1 MVRDKNHRLTP
12 EGLHWSNVIDA
23 EIEEL
28 IREMREDNMSYE
40 DISHLLLLS
49 VSDSI
54 RTIIMDEQ
62 VLSDKK

>member
-1 MVRDKNHRLTP
+1 MVRDKNNRLTP

-23 EIEEL
+23 DIEEL

-54 RTIIMDEQ
+54 RTLMQDEQ
-62 VLSDKK
+62 ALSGKE